1 MPVFHV
7 HIGANQFTGEEKRN
21 LADALNLALHEAMET
36 PMDDR
41 FIIISEHKED
51 EFFITDTFPDMQ
63 RTGKR
68 IVVNVAFG
76 DTRTLEQKRKLAEL
90 VTRYAKEKVGIGPD
104 DVSMMMYPLP
114 IENMSFGRGKLSTD
128 IGLAMPWVKK
138 EENSG
143 GEIMAANQIE
153 DRLAIRQNF
162 DKHWVSVDNKDY
174 EVLRTVFSND
184 AVLEMFLDGK
194 QAIHGSIDEE
204 FSLFCGFFDAC
215 EFTFGFTGQQLI
227 TKLSDDTAE
236 TYEYVMLN
244 MAKKL
249 QGISEVTMNALKCK
263 CDYRKENGEWKKT
276 KWSATVQFTTKIPLQ
291 STWATWL

>member
-1 MPVFHV
+1 MIS
-7 HIGANQFTGEEKRN
+7 IGY
-21 LADALNLALHEAMET
+21 LW
-36 PMDDR
+36 
-41 FIIISEHKED
+41 
-51 EFFITDTFPDMQ
+51 TF
-63 RTGKR
+63 
-68 IVVNVAFG
+68 
-76 DTRTLEQKRKLAEL
+76 
-90 VTRYAKEKVGIGPD
+90 
-104 DVSMMMYPLP
+104 
-114 IENMSFGRGKLSTD
+114 
-128 IGLAMPWVKK
+128 
-138 EENSG
+138 
-143 GEIMAANQIE
+143 
-153 DRLAIRQNF
+153 
-162 DKHWVSVDNKDY
+162 
-174 EVLRTVFSND
+174 FSND

-204 FSLFCGFFDAC
+204 FPLFCGFFDAC